1 MGLFGDSPKLK
12 DYGGRINE
20 LKTKIA
26 QLESVGMVASAAR
39 MRKELARI
47 DKDIPEKVKPL
58 SIPELKAQMRS
69 AKAQGAK

>member
-20 LKTKIA
+20 LKTKIE
-26 QLESVGMVASAAR
+26 QLESVGMVASASR
-39 MRKELARI
+39 LRKELARI

-58 SIPELKAQMRS
+58 SVGELKAQVRS
-69 AKAQGAK
+69 ANAQGIK